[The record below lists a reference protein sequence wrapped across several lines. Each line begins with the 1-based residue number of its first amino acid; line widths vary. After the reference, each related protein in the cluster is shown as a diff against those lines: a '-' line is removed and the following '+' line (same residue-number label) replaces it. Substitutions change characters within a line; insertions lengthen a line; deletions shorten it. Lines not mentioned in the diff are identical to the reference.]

1 MTIKEKIDSYVIYFQ
16 IFVLISACYFK
27 QLLYAYIELLLNASV
42 IICISMINHDKVF
55 GVNVD
60 LIGNAEAT

>member
-27 QLLYAYIELLLNASV
+27 QLLYAYIELLNASV